1 MSCRWFYRCKDREPA
16 HRFSFR
22 GGLLGNTWQEQWG
35 PHGNGLSFHSQPSG
49 ADGTNNIN
57 TRAAGNRIS
66 ACLLVESERYAPE
79 SHVMKYRVHIKIKIC
94 EDANLVWNPALDVET
109 GVRLNPN
116 SGVLFRCGDNRK
128 RTTVSQDLRTVP
140 SPESCSR
147 VRAGSPGVF
156 FALLGRVFTPRPTH
170 LETAFKT
177 VSDVRK
183 KKKCNEGERRW
194 RLHLPADVGQVS
206 VAQNWQQNKIH
217 NLSFIWAS

>member
-1 MSCRWFYRCKDREPA
+1 
-16 HRFSFR
+16 
-22 GGLLGNTWQEQWG
+22 
-35 PHGNGLSFHSQPSG
+35 
-49 ADGTNNIN
+49 
-57 TRAAGNRIS
+57 
-66 ACLLVESERYAPE
+66 
-79 SHVMKYRVHIKIKIC
+79 MKYRVQIKIKIC

-140 SPESCSR
+140 SPESRSR

-156 FALLGRVFTPRPTH
+156 FALLSPVH

-183 KKKCNEGERRW
+183 KKMQRGGET
-194 RLHLPADVGQVS
+194 LTSAPPS
-206 VAQNWQQNKIH
+206 
-217 NLSFIWAS
+217 